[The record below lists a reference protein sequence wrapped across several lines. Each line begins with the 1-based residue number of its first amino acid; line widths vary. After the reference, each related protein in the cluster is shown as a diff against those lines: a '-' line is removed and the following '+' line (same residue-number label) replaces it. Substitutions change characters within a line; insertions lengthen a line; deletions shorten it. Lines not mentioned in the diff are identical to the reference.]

1 MGDLM
6 KFVDPF
12 DFLNLKDQ
20 EHQANQARL
29 KADADAKAGALNAAN
44 LAAGNAANVRQG
56 RKDSLTAARAQ
67 EEQEDAINL
76 REAGSANMSKIAG
89 LRKGPGG
96 LGGSANKQSY
106 GGRTKFKKGSGLRLG
121 QNRPK

>member
-29 KADADAKAGALNAAN
+29 QADADAKAGALNASN

-67 EEQEDAINL
+67 EEQEDASNL
-76 REAGSANMSKIAG
+76 RDAGSAKMSKVAG
-89 LRKGPGG
+89 LRSNPGG
-96 LGGSANKQSY
+96 LGGSGNKQSY